1 MAMTHAT
8 ETVNGPARP
17 TLVMA
22 MDLGRGQWRL
32 GFAIGAGQRP
42 RSRTIRGDEWRRL
55 GDEIAAAKAKFHL
68 PSDARVVSCYEAG
81 PDGFWIHRYLTTLG
95 VESLVIDPASIEVNR
110 RGRQAKT
117 DRLDVERLLAL
128 LLRYVNGETTAL
140 RVVRV
145 PSEEAEH
152 RRQLHR
158 EFITTTQD
166 RVRVRNRMKGLLAT
180 QGLHVRVQS
189 DFATRLPGL
198 RRWDD
203 QPLPAAITQ
212 RLERE
217 WAKVELLTTHLK
229 GLETERHEAIQTAAD
244 PMAAQVRQLVALR
257 GIGEHSAW
265 VFVAEHFAWRQLRNR
280 RQVGALAGLVPLPH
294 KSGTIDFDRG
304 ISKAG
309 SRRVRS
315 LAVQIAWMWVRYQPQ
330 SALTQW
336 WEARFAGGGPRGR
349 KIGIVAVARRLLI
362 ELWRYLKYGV
372 IPAGAIV
379 VADRRFAHSVRR

>member
-1 MAMTHAT
+1 M
-8 ETVNGPARP
+8 
-17 TLVMA
+17 
-22 MDLGRGQWRL
+22 
-32 GFAIGAGQRP
+32 
-42 RSRTIRGDEWRRL
+42 
-55 GDEIAAAKAKFHL
+55 
-68 PSDARVVSCYEAG
+68 
-81 PDGFWIHRYLTTLG
+81 
-95 VESLVIDPASIEVNR
+95 IDPASIEVSR
-110 RGRQAKT
+110 RGRQVKT

-128 LLRYVNGETTAL
+128 LLRYVHGETTAL

-180 QGLHVRVQS
+180 QGLHVPVQS

-203 QPLPAAITQ
+203 QPLPAAITR
-212 RLERE
+212 RLEGE
-217 WAKVELLTTHLK
+217 WAKVELLTTHIK
-229 GLETERHEAIQTAAD
+229 GLDTERHQAIQTAAD

-294 KSGTIDFDRG
+294 KSGTLDFDRG

-336 WEARFAGGGPRGR
+336 WEARFASGGPRAR
-349 KIGIVAVARRLLI
+349 QIGIVAWRADCSSSRGGICNTASFRLERLSWRIGASRTAYGDRDIDIAGGRGRRPIGTELGRAARRVT
-362 ELWRYLKYGV
+362 RGGF
-372 IPAGAIV
+372 P
-379 VADRRFAHSVRR
+379 

>member
-1 MAMTHAT
+1 
-8 ETVNGPARP
+8 
-17 TLVMA
+17 MA

-42 RSRTIRGDEWRRL
+42 RNRTIRGEEWRRL
-55 GDEIAAAKAKFHL
+55 ADEIAAAKAKFGL
-68 PSDARVVSCYEAG
+68 PAETRVVSCYEAG

-95 VESLVIDPASIEVNR
+95 VESLVVDPASIEVNR

-128 LLRYVNGETTAL
+128 LLRYVNGETAAL

-145 PSEEAEH
+145 PGEDAEH

-158 EFITTTQD
+158 EFMTTTQD
-166 RVRVRNRMKGLLAT
+166 RVRVRNRIKGLLAT
-180 QGLHVRVQS
+180 QGVHVPVQS
-189 DFATRLPGL
+189 NFAARLPQL
-198 RRWDD
+198 RRWDT
-203 QPLPAAITQ
+203 QPLPPALHQ

-217 WAKVELLTTHLK
+217 WAKVQLLTTHLK
-229 GLETERHEAIQTAAD
+229 ALEAERHQVVQCGTD
-244 PMAAQVRQLVALR
+244 SMAEQMRRLVTLR

-265 VFVAEHFAWRQLRNR
+265 VFVAEHFGWRKLRNR

-294 KSGTIDFDRG
+294 KSGSVEFDRG

-315 LAVQIAWMWVRYQPQ
+315 LAVQIAWMWVRYQPE

-336 WEARFAGGGPRGR
+336 WQTRFAGGGPRGR

-362 ELWRYLKYGV
+362 DLWRYLEHGV
-372 IPAGAIV
+372 IPAGAITV
-379 VADRRFAHSVRR
+379 SDRREATAVRR

>member
-1 MAMTHAT
+1 
-8 ETVNGPARP
+8 
-17 TLVMA
+17 MA

-32 GFAIGAGQRP
+32 GFTIGAGQRP
-42 RSRTIRGDEWRRL
+42 RSRTIRGDDWRRL
-55 GDEIAAAKAKFHL
+55 GDEIAAAKAKFGL
-68 PSDARVVSCYEAG
+68 PPDSRVVSCYEAG
-81 PDGFWIHRYLTTLG
+81 PDGFWIHRYLITLG
-95 VESLVIDPASIEVNR
+95 VESLVVDPASIEVNR

-128 LLRYVNGETTAL
+128 LLRYVNGETAAL

-180 QGLHVRVQS
+180 QGLHVPVRS
-189 DFATRLPGL
+189 DFATRLPGV
-198 RRWDD
+198 RRWDG
-203 QPLPAAITQ
+203 QPLPAAIVQ
-212 RLERE
+212 RLARE

-229 GLETERHEAIQTAAD
+229 GLETERHQAVQCPTD
-244 PMAAQVRQLVALR
+244 PMAAQVRQLVTLR

-280 RQVGALAGLVPLPH
+280 REIGALVGLVPLPH
-294 KSGTIDFDRG
+294 KSGSLDFDRG

-336 WEARFAGGGPRGR
+336 WLTRFAGGGPRGR

-362 ELWRYLKYGV
+362 DLWRYLEHGV
-372 IPAGAIV
+372 IPEGAIV
-379 VADRRFAHSVRR
+379 VRERRFAHSVRR

>member
-1 MAMTHAT
+1 MTHAI
-8 ETVNGPARP
+8 ETVSGAARP

-32 GFAIGAGQRP
+32 GFTIGAGQRP

-55 GDEIAAAKAKFHL
+55 GDEIAAAEAKFGL
-68 PSDARVVSCYEAG
+68 PADARVVSCYEAG

-95 VESLVIDPASIEVNR
+95 VESLVVDPASIEVNR
-110 RGRQAKT
+110 RARQAKT

-128 LLRYVNGETTAL
+128 LLRYVNGETAAL

-166 RVRVRNRMKGLLAT
+166 RVRVRNRITGLLTT

-189 DFATRLPGL
+189 DFATRLSGL
-198 RRWDD
+198 RRWDG
-203 QPLPAAITQ
+203 QPLPSAIAQ

-229 GLETERHEAIQTAAD
+229 GLEAERHQAVQCPTD
-244 PMAAQVRQLVALR
+244 PMATQVRRLVTLK

-265 VFVAEHFAWRQLRNR
+265 VFVAEHFAWRQFRNR

-294 KSGTIDFDRG
+294 KSGSLDFDRG

-336 WEARFAGGGPRGR
+336 WQTRFANSGPRAR

-362 ELWRYLKYGV
+362 DLWRYLEHGV
-372 IPAGAIV
+372 IPDGAIV
-379 VADRRFAHSVRR
+379 VRERHAATDAV

>member
-1 MAMTHAT
+1 MTHAT
-8 ETVNGPARP
+8 ALDGVRGEAGV

-22 MDLGRGQWRL
+22 MDLGRGSWRL
-32 GFAIGAGQRP
+32 GFTIGAGPRP
-42 RSRTIRGDEWRRL
+42 RIRMLRGDQWHRL
-55 GDEIAAAKAKFHL
+55 GDEIAAAKARFGL
-68 PSDARVVSCYEAG
+68 PSDARVASCYEAG
-81 PDGFWIHRYLTTLG
+81 PDGFWVHRYLTTLG
-95 VESLVIDPASIEVNR
+95 VESLVVDPSSIEVNR

-128 LLRYVNGETTAL
+128 LLRYVGGERTAL
-140 RVVRV
+140 RLVRV

-166 RVRVRNRMKGLLAT
+166 RVRVRNRIRGLLAT
-180 QGLHVRVQS
+180 HGVHEAVQS
-189 DFATRLPGL
+189 NFGTRLPQL
-198 RRWDD
+198 RRWDH
-203 QPLPAAITQ
+203 QPLPVAVQQ
-212 RLERE
+212 RLARE
-217 WAKVELLTTHLK
+217 WAKVQLLTTHLK
-229 GLETERHEAIQTAAD
+229 ALEAERHEAVQTSTD
-244 PMAAQVRQLVALR
+244 PMAAQVRQLVTLR

-280 RQVGALAGLVPLPH
+280 REIGALVGLVPLPH
-294 KSGTIDFDRG
+294 KSGTLDFDRG

-315 LAVQIAWMWVRYQPQ
+315 LAVQIAWMWVRYQPH

-336 WEARFAGGGPRGR
+336 YQARFAGGGPRGR

-362 ELWRYLKYGV
+362 DLWRYLEHGV
-372 IPAGAIV
+372 VPDGAIV
-379 VADRRFAHSVRR
+379 VASRRLAHASRP

>member
-1 MAMTHAT
+1 MTYAMETTHGA
-8 ETVNGPARP
+8 ARP
-17 TLVMA
+17 TLAMA

-32 GFAIGAGQRP
+32 GFTIGAGQRP
-42 RSRTIRGDEWRRL
+42 RSRTIRGIEWQRL
-55 GDEIAAAKAKFHL
+55 GEEIAAAKAKFHL
-68 PSDARVVSCYEAG
+68 PPETRVVSCYEAG

-95 VESLVIDPASIEVNR
+95 VESLVVDPASIEVNR

-128 LLRYVNGETTAL
+128 LLRYVNGETVAL

-158 EFITTTQD
+158 EFITTTRD
-166 RVRVRNRMKGLLAT
+166 RVRVRNRIRGLLAT
-180 QGLHVRVQS
+180 QGLHVPVQA
-189 DFATRLPGL
+189 DFATRLTRL
-198 RRWDD
+198 RRWDG
-203 QPLPAAITQ
+203 QPLPPAIVQ
-212 RLERE
+212 RLARE

-229 GLETERHEAIQTAAD
+229 GLETERHQAVQCPTD
-244 PMAAQVRQLVALR
+244 PVAAQVRQLVTLR

-265 VFVAEHFAWRQLRNR
+265 VFVAEYFAWRQLRNR
-280 RQVGALAGLVPLPH
+280 REVGALAGLVPLPH
-294 KSGTIDFDRG
+294 KSGSLAFDRG

-336 WEARFAGGGPRGR
+336 WQGRFAAGGPRAR

-362 ELWRYLKYGV
+362 DLWRYVEHGV
-372 IPAGAIV
+372 IPNGAIV
-379 VADRRFAHSVRR
+379 VDERRFAHSVRR